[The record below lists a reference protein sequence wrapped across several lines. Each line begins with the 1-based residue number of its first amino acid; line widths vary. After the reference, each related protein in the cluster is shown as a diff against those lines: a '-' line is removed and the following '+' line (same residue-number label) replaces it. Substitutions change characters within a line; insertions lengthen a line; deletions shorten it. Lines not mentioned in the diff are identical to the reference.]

1 MQSPAHH
8 STLQSQPHLPLHPS
22 FSEPAFSQP
31 YSRVDNPHASSARGL
46 HRRPKS
52 DAHDEVH
59 SQRSEPHLQHE
70 VTQSYVLG
78 GDNQF
83 GDDPVEYH
91 ERSSFEYEPGPEEA
105 ADAYSHGATHD
116 HLRRRDDEQPSAPRV
131 SVARTTDRVMDAMRS
146 HARALDTGYSNLNS
160 AVARSAV
167 SQIPLQALSVTE
179 PLDLFRALLNAP
191 APSCAPPI
199 VGHALSS
206 SLGTALGLRVAARAN
221 MAVLHGVHAESHE
234 VAMTPRDF
242 ARAKVPVACAL
253 AAARL
258 HPHSPAAPHFVMS
271 RSGVDSSEDLAAED
285 AVVQHAHRKFVSA
298 LQNRLPLG
306 GAGAAAPVRSMAS
319 DAQVVPSVRR
329 HKARTLRQ
337 PSRRK

>member
-1 MQSPAHH
+1 MS
-8 STLQSQPHLPLHPS
+8 
-22 FSEPAFSQP
+22 
-31 YSRVDNPHASSARGL
+31 
-46 HRRPKS
+46 
-52 DAHDEVH
+52 
-59 SQRSEPHLQHE
+59 
-70 VTQSYVLG
+70 
-78 GDNQF
+78 
-83 GDDPVEYH
+83 
-91 ERSSFEYEPGPEEA
+91 
-105 ADAYSHGATHD
+105 
-116 HLRRRDDEQPSAPRV
+116 
-131 SVARTTDRVMDAMRS
+131 AMRS

-167 SQIPLQALSVTE
+167 SQIPLQALSITE
-179 PLDLFRALLNAP
+179 PLDLFRALLSAP

-199 VGHALSS
+199 VGHSLSS
-206 SLGTALGLRVAARAN
+206 SLGVALGLRVAARAN

-258 HPHSPAAPHFVMS
+258 HPQSPAASHFGMS
-271 RSGVDSSEDLAAED
+271 RSGADSLEDDLAAED

-306 GAGAAAPVRSMAS
+306 NAGAAPVRSMAS
-319 DAQVVPSVRR
+319 DAQAVPSVRR

-337 PSRRK
+337 PPRRK

>member
-1 MQSPAHH
+1 MLSPTHH
-8 STLQSQPHLPLHPS
+8 LPLQPQPHLPPQPS
-22 FSEPAFSQP
+22 FSEPAFPQP
-31 YSRVDNPHASSARGL
+31 HSRVDNPHASSARGL
-46 HRRPKS
+46 HRPKFG
-52 DAHDEVH
+52 AHDQLH
-59 SQRSEPHLQHE
+59 SQRSEPRSQPE
-70 VTQSYVLG
+70 FAQSYVLG
-78 GDNQF
+78 GDTQF
-83 GDDPVEYH
+83 GDDPVEFRD
-91 ERSSFEYEPGPEEA
+91 RSSFEYEPGPEESA
-105 ADAYSHGATHD
+105 HVYSHGATHD
-116 HLRRRDDEQPSAPRV
+116 RLDRRGGDQPSVPRV
-131 SVARTTDRVMDAMRS
+131 SIARTSDRVMAAMRS
-146 HARALDTGYSNLNS
+146 HARALDAGYSNLNS

-191 APSCAPPI
+191 APTCAPPI
-199 VGHALSS
+199 VGHAMSS
-206 SLGTALGLRVAARAN
+206 SIGVALGLRVAARAN

-253 AAARL
+253 AAARF
-258 HPHSPAAPHFVMS
+258 HPNSPAASHLGMP
-271 RSGVDSSEDLAAED
+271 RLGADSSEDLAAED

-306 GAGAAAPVRSMAS
+306 SAGAAPVRSMAS
-319 DAQVVPSVRR
+319 DAQAVPSVRR